1 MPYTKDGV
9 MAQMFVAFGQGTGSV
24 RVSRDACAAFHSR
37 YYDWID
43 EALLAAWGNEAV
55 QILERVRAI
64 GRSLAFQA
72 SLEGQTAIDG
82 STVLAVAR
90 AVEEGESCPWCP
102 AQREKAGRPS
112 PVAQPSARD
121 AILGQMLVAFGQGT
135 GAVRLSQGACVAFRD
150 RYFPWLD
157 DGIVALW
164 DTAAVQVLER
174 VRAIGR
180 LLAARAGIEG
190 RTAIAAAGVLAAARL
205 VEEVGDCPY
214 CPIHQERA
222 QERTQ
227 QQVLAAGWE
236 ETGAALPVV

>member
-9 MAQMFVAFGQGTGSV
+9 MAQMFVALGQGTGAV

-43 EALLAAWGNEAV
+43 DEILAAWGAAAV

-64 GRSLAFQA
+64 GRRLAFQA
-72 SLEGQTAIDG
+72 SLEGRTAIDG
-82 STVLAVAR
+82 AAVLAAAR
-90 AVEEGESCPWCP
+90 AVEEGESCPYCP
-102 AQREKAGRPS
+102 FQREKAGRPS
-112 PVAQPSARD
+112 PVASPMARD

-135 GAVRLSQGACVAFRD
+135 GTVRLSQGACMAFRD
-150 RYFPWLD
+150 RYWPWID
-157 DGIVALW
+157 GGIVVLW

-180 LLAARAGIEG
+180 LLAVRAGIEG
-190 RTAIAAAGVLAAARL
+190 RTAIAAAGVIAAARL
-205 VEEVGDCPY
+205 VEQVGNCPH
-214 CPIHQERA
+214 CPIHREGEQERMR
-222 QERTQ
+222 ERAL
-227 QQVLAAGWE
+227 VAGWE